1 MPRVSF
7 TANLQRHIACPPCT
21 VPGCTVREALDQ
33 AFDLT
38 PRLRGYVLD
47 EHGGLRRHMV
57 VFVRGQACADRLGL
71 SDPVGE
77 ADEIVVM
84 QALSGG

>member
-7 TANLQRHIACPPCT
+7 TQNLQRHIVCEPET
-21 VPGCTVREALDQ
+21 VTGNTVAEVLAAVFREN
-33 AFDLT
+33 
-38 PRLRGYVLD
+38 PKLRGYVLD
-47 EHGGLRRHMV
+47 DLGG
-57 VFVRGQACADRLGL
+57 VRKHIAIYVNSETIADRNKL

-77 ADEIVVM
+77 ADEVYVM

>member
-7 TANLQRHIACPPCT
+7 TQNLQRHVVCAPREVTGLTVLACLEE
-21 VPGCTVREALDQ
+21 VFAQ
-33 AFDLT
+33 S

-47 EHGGLRRHMV
+47 EHGGLRFHMAIYV
-57 VFVRGQACADRLGL
+57 DGVPIADRRGL
-71 SDPVGE
+71 SDPVG
-77 ADEIVVM
+77 ADAGIFVM